1 MAEKKGPAASP
12 AGDDQGFERS
22 LARLEAIVG
31 AMEQGDLPLEQSL
44 ALFEEGVALA
54 RALETQLQAAEMKVE
69 ALVRGAAGEPAVV
82 PFEPPADEP

>member
-12 AGDDQGFERS
+12 ESDDQGFERS

-54 RALETQLQAAEMKVE
+54 RALEAQLQAAEMKVE
-69 ALVRGAAGEPAVV
+69 ALVRGAAGEASVM
-82 PFEPPADEP
+82 PFEPPADAS

>member
-1 MAEKKGPAASP
+1 MADKKGAAAST

-22 LARLEAIVG
+22 LARLEAIVA

-54 RALETQLQAAEMKVE
+54 RALEAQLQAAELKVE
-69 ALVRGAAGEPAVV
+69 ALVRGAAGEPSAV
-82 PFEPPADEP
+82 PFEPPADAT

>member
-1 MAEKKGPAASP
+1 MAERKAPAPAADGGEP
-12 AGDDQGFERS
+12 GFERS
-22 LARLEAIVG
+22 LARLEAIV
-31 AMEQGDLPLEQSL
+31 ASMEQGDLPLEQSL

-54 RALETQLQAAEMKVE
+54 RALEAQLQAAEMKVE

>member
-12 AGDDQGFERS
+12 AGDEPGFERS

-31 AMEQGDLPLEQSL
+31 AMEQGDLPLEESL

-54 RALETQLQAAEMKVE
+54 RALEAQLQAAELKVE
-69 ALVRGAAGEPAVV
+69 ALVRGAAGVPSAV
-82 PFEPPADEP
+82 PFEPPADAS

>member
-1 MAEKKGPAASP
+1 MAEKKAPAPAADGGEP
-12 AGDDQGFERS
+12 GFERS
-22 LARLEAIVG
+22 LTRLEAIV
-31 AMEQGDLPLEQSL
+31 ASMEQGDLPLEQSL

>member
-1 MAEKKGPAASP
+1 MAERKGPAP
-12 AGDDQGFERS
+12 AADGGEPGFERS
-22 LARLEAIVG
+22 LARLEAIV
-31 AMEQGDLPLEQSL
+31 ASMEQGDQPLEQSL

-69 ALVRGAAGEPAVV
+69 ALVRGTAGEPAIV